1 MQKHAF
7 KNNFS
12 TKKSFKIDKVAL
24 RLKIIADTKSYLLS
38 GKQIDIQPASPN
50 AKVAEFK
57 LRELGYYSDSEQFY
71 TIEESDDVINNHLN
85 EI

>member
-12 TKKSFKIDKVAL
+12 TRKSFKIDKAQL
-24 RLKIIADTKSYLLS
+24 RLKIIEDTKSYLLS
-38 GKQIDIQPASPN
+38 GKKIQIQPDSPN

-57 LRELGYYSDSEQFY
+57 IRELGSYSDSEQFY
-71 TIEESDDVINNHLN
+71 TIEESDDVIHNHLN